1 MKFLTIQDVLDIHDY
16 VLEHQGGGLAGILKP
31 NELDAAVH
39 SPQASYG
46 GEYLY
51 GDEWGVAAAYL
62 LLALSHPFNEGN
74 KRTAWLSAVVFLA
87 KNDIEIDVPE
97 ADGIARMTLV
107 AEGKEKNWEV
117 LADWLRDFEEE

>member
-1 MKFLTIQDVLDIHDY
+1 MEFLTVQDVLDIHDY
-16 VLEHQGGGLAGILKP
+16 VLEHQGGLAGILKP
-31 NELDAAVH
+31 REFDSSVH

-62 LLALSHPFNEGN
+62 FLALNHPFNDGN
-74 KRTAWLSAVVFLA
+74 KRTAWLSAVFFLA
-87 KNDIEIDVPE
+87 RNGIEIDVPE
-97 ADGIARMTLV
+97 EDAEACMVLI

-117 LADWLRDFEEE
+117 IADWLRNFEE